1 MIDIENQII
10 TDIDTALTAAFPG
23 IEILS
28 DTSQTPSKF
37 PCVYVTES
45 DNYVY
50 TRSIDSGSNEN
61 HAEVMYEINVYTND
75 VQGKKTKCKK
85 IFNKVDEV
93 MLNLGFIRLSKTP
106 IPFDDATKYRLVG
119 RYVAVVSDDEVI
131 YRR

>member
-10 TDIDTALTAAFPG
+10 TDITTALTAVFPG
-23 IEILS
+23 IEVLS

-75 VQGKKTKCKK
+75 AQGKKTKCKK